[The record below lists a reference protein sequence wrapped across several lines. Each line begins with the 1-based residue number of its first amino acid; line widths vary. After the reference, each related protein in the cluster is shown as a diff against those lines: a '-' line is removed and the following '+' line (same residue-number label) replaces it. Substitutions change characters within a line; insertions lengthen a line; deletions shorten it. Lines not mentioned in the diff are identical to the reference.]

1 MESSLLLLM
10 CLQRISNEFSE
21 KEHALPID
29 SVHDIHTRH
38 FERADTCRSIDQLN
52 HNRQNSID
60 AMHN

>member
-1 MESSLLLLM
+1 M